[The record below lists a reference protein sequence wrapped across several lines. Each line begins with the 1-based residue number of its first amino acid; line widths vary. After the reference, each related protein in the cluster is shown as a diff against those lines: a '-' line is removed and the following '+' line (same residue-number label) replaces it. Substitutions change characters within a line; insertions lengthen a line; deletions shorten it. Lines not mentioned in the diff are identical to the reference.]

1 MISIIVPV
9 YNVEKYLQRC
19 IESIL
24 AQTETDFE
32 LLLIDDGSKDKS
44 GLICDEYARKDS
56 RIKVYHKENGG
67 VSSARN
73 LGLNYAQGEWLAFID
88 ADDYVHSNF
97 LSSFESMISEGLGL
111 IHWGFCYDTNGDIKT
126 IPISDKD
133 KTMTM
138 EEVCRNNIFHGYVW
152 SYLFRRDIIKENK
165 ILFDTHLKYAE
176 DWLFILTYY
185 SFVDKM
191 GVLKSCYY
199 TQVNRPG
206 SATNIKLGRKYIHD
220 NFTMYGKLLEIY
232 SSQSSTRRH
241 FLYNRLK
248 EINVWMVNHVVYEQ
262 QDVCLAIYKNYWKSL
277 RFISFK
283 FNILLFSPLFVR
295 KRIYL
300 YLVRVYNF
308 FIKNMYNANS

>member
-9 YNVEKYLQRC
+9 YNVEKYLYRC
-19 IESIL
+19 IDSIL
-24 AQTETDFE
+24 AQTYTDFE

-44 GLICDEYARKDS
+44 GLICDEYAKKDS
-56 RIKVYHKENGG
+56 RIKVFHKENGG
-67 VSSARN
+67 VSTARN
-73 LGLNYAQGEWLAFID
+73 IGLQYAQGEWLAFID
-88 ADDYVHSNF
+88 ADDYVHFNF
-97 LSSFESMISEGLGL
+97 LASFESMIYEDLGL

-133 KTMTM
+133 KIMTM
-138 EEVCRNNIFHGYVW
+138 DEVCRNKIFHGYVW

-206 SATNIKLGRKYIHD
+206 SATNIKLGHKYIQD
-220 NFTMYGKLLEIY
+220 NFTMYNKLLEIY
-232 SSQSSTRRH
+232 SNQSSNRRH
-241 FLYNRLK
+241 FLYDRLK
-248 EINVWMVNHVVYEQ
+248 DINVWMVNNVVYEQ
-262 QDVCLAIYKNYWKSL
+262 QAKCLATYKNSWKSL
-277 RFISFK
+277 KLMSFK
-283 FNILLFSPLFVR
+283 FNLLLFSPLFVR
-295 KRIYL
+295 KWIYL
-300 YLVRVYNF
+300 RFVRIHKYFN
-308 FIKNMYNANS
+308 